1 MKQAFNNKKITAIE
15 MNKTDFFKEIVS
27 NTVEEIS
34 VYVTQFVSQSTVL
47 PDRQQANRTGRHTS
61 NYLEQLQEKT
71 QSYAGG
77 TW

>member
-34 VYVTQFVSQSTVL
+34 VYVTQFVS
-47 PDRQQANRTGRHTS
+47 
-61 NYLEQLQEKT
+61 
-71 QSYAGG
+71 
-77 TW
+77 